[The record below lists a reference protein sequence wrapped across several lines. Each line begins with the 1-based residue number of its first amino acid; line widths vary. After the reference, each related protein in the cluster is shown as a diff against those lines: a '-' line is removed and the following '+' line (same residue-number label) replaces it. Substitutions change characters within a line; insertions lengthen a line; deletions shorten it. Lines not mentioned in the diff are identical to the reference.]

1 MESQN
6 ETKTEWQTFQKPGD
20 EGNEFSLLY
29 GRPSGPG
36 KISIYR
42 AQFGKL

>member
-6 ETKTEWQTFQKPGD
+6 ETRLRMTDFQKPRD

-29 GRPSGPG
+29 GGLQRPG